1 MKGSRSKI
9 IATLIRGEGYIPR
22 NSLRE
27 GGFAAVIR
35 FVTRVQ
41 YLMRTTYPA
50 GSKIRALR
58 RGILITIPAALM
70 LCAMSACE
78 SQQNRAPTD
87 SERPQDGA
95 VGGLRIVV
103 NGEELRGIPENFYS
117 IEALM
122 LPLNA
127 ICDAL
132 GYKVDLIEGGLE
144 FTVSDGTRGTKAVI
158 GENQYTRISDAR
170 QGGDTQAFRLNR
182 APQLIDGGIFV
193 PAEFFAQVLGES
205 YLIEKGVLTFTAVR

>member
-9 IATLIRGEGYIPR
+9 IKTLI
-22 NSLRE
+22 
-27 GGFAAVIR
+27 A
-35 FVTRVQ
+35 
-41 YLMRTTYPA
+41 
-50 GSKIRALR
+50 
-58 RGILITIPAALM
+58 IPAAFM

-87 SERPQDGA
+87 SGRPQDGA

-103 NGEELRGIPENFYS
+103 NGEELRGIPENFYN

-127 ICDAL
+127 ICEAL
-132 GYKVDLIEGGLE
+132 GYKVDLIGGGSG
-144 FTVSDGTRGTKAVI
+144 FTVSHGTRSTEAVI
-158 GENQYTRISDAR
+158 GENQYTRISDVR
-170 QGGDTQAFRLNR
+170 QDGDTQAFRLNR
-182 APQLIDGGIFV
+182 APQLIDGDIFV

-205 YLIEKGVLTFTAVR
+205 YLIEKGVLTFTAAR